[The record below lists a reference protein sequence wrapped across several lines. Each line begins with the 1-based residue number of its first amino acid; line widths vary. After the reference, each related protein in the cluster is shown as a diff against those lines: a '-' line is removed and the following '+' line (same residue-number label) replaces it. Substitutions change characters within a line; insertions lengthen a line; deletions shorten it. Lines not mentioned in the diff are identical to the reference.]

1 MPCVA
6 WSMASPTSGGMLML
20 ARSSFSRAS
29 PLVMSWITDWMAG
42 RKARTM
48 ITSVARMTTMA
59 PTKTAAAA
67 LIRDQPRSRRASTNG
82 ANVAATMAATRIDA
96 VTVDSRMAI
105 QRRTRP
111 SAIVASNRQPMA
123 ASRSSQPGTSPSP
136 SGFDGAKSVMSPQRS
151 W

>member
-1 MPCVA
+1 
-6 WSMASPTSGGMLML
+6 
-20 ARSSFSRAS
+20 
-29 PLVMSWITDWMAG
+29 
-42 RKARTM
+42 
-48 ITSVARMTTMA
+48 MA

-96 VTVDSRMAI
+96 VTVESRTAI

-111 SAIVASNRQPMA
+111 SAIVASNRQPTA

-136 SGFDGAKSVMSPQRS
+136 SGIDGAKSVMSPHRS